1 MTKVTLNS
9 VGSLIDTTTAAST
22 INANSATIQTAFD
35 NTLSRDGS
43 VPNQMLNNIDMNSNQ
58 ILNLPAPVSGNSP
71 ARLVDIVS
79 NPSLILTIPP
89 LGTSGAVVGLLNTNN
104 TVSGSNT
111 ISGNNTYSGTSV
123 FTGVATLTNPIL
135 NNATLSSPA
144 LGTPASG
151 VLTNATGLPL
161 ATGITGLGAGV
172 ATFLATPTSAN
183 LITAVTDE
191 TGSGSL
197 VFANTPTLVTPNL
210 GVATATSLTVGNVT
224 SSGAILSSAAT
235 GIGYTTGSGGS
246 VTQLTNRTTGVTL
259 NKVSGAVT
267 LFTAAGSAT
276 PATFTVTNSTVA
288 ITDTVSV
295 SVRTGTNTYTAW
307 ASTVAAGSFNVTFYA
322 AVGTASDTPVFNF
335 NVIKGTNS

>member
-43 VPNQMLNNIDMNSNQ
+43 IPNTMLNNIDMNSNQ
-58 ILNLPAPVSGNSP
+58 ILNLPAPVSGSSP

-79 NPSLILTIPP
+79 NPTLVLTIPP
-89 LGTSGAVVGLLNTNN
+89 IGTSGAVVGLLNTNN
-104 TVSGSNT
+104 TVSG
-111 ISGNNTYSGTSV
+111 NNTYSGTSA
-123 FTGVATLTNPIL
+123 FTGVATLTSPVL
-135 NNATLSSPA
+135 NNATFSSPI
-144 LGTPASG
+144 LGTPVSA

-161 ATGITGLGAGV
+161 STGITGLGTGV
-172 ATFLATPTSAN
+172 ATFLATPSSAN

-191 TGSGSL
+191 TGTGSL

-210 GVATATSLTVGNVT
+210 GAATATSLTVGNVT
-224 SSGAILSSAAT
+224 SSGSVLSSAAT
-235 GIGYTTGSGGS
+235 GIGYTTGAGGS
-246 VTQLTNRTTGVTL
+246 VIQLTSRTTGVTIA
-259 NKVSGAVT
+259 KTSGSVT

-276 PATFTVTNSTVA
+276 PASFTVTNSTVA
-288 ITDTVSV
+288 ITDTIDV
-295 SVRTGTNTYTAW
+295 SVRSGTNTYIAW
-307 ASTVAAGSFNVTFYA
+307 VSAVAAGSFNISFYSA
-322 AVGTASDTPVFNF
+322 SGTSSDTPVFNF